1 MIYIIKRY
9 TCAVCYHSEK
19 SGTISEAVKEAY
31 LSGADLSGAYLSGAN
46 LSRAYL
52 IGANLSR
59 AYLSRAYLSRAYLIG
74 AILPAGMSIMQIL
87 GSRVPLVAL
96 STPEGLEVRSGCE
109 YHDLEWWQANGETLG
124 RKEGYSDSQ
133 IDEYKR
139 HFVYLTEWHAF
150 VRSMKG

>member
-1 MIYIIKRY
+1 MRCVLSQRKIRDNKRGRQRG
-9 TCAVCYHSEK
+9 VPQRR
-19 SGTISEAVKEAY
+19 GPQRR
-31 LSGADLSGAYLSGAN
+31 GPQRRGPQDLSG
-46 LSRAYL
+46 AYL
-52 IGANLSR
+52 IGANLSG
-59 AYLSRAYLSRAYLIG
+59 ADLSRAYLSRANLIG
-74 AILPAGMSIMQIL
+74 AILPADMSIMQIL

-109 YHDLEWWQANGETLG
+109 HHDLEWWQANGETLG

>member
-31 LSGADLSGAYLSGAN
+31 LSGANLSGADLSGADLSGAYLSGA
-46 LSRAYL
+46 
-52 IGANLSR
+52 
-59 AYLSRAYLSRAYLIG
+59 YLSRAYLSGANLTRANLIG

-109 YHDLEWWQANGETLG
+109 HHDLEWWQANGETLG

>member
-31 LSGADLSGAYLSGAN
+31 LSGANLSRAYLSGAYLSGAN

-52 IGANLSR
+52 SGAN
-59 AYLSRAYLSRAYLIG
+59 LSRAYLSRAYLIG

-109 YHDLEWWQANGETLG
+109 HHDLEWWQANGETLG